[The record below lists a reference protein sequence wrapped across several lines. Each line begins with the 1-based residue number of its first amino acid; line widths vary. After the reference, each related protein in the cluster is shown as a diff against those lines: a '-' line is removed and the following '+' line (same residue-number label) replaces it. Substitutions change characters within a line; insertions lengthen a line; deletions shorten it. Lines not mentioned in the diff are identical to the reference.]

1 MSDKRISNQ
10 FLEKSFIYN
19 TRLSNFI
26 ALKRNNS
33 HIQTENK
40 NEMDLTAV
48 EQPTSK
54 VCTKAF
60 FSIYKIRLKTWL
72 NLGLT

>member
-26 ALKRNNS
+26 AIKRNNS
-33 HIQTENK
+33 HIETENK
-40 NEMDLTAV
+40 NENEMKLMLLSN
-48 EQPTSK
+48 EQGG
-54 VCTKAF
+54 KAF
-60 FSIYKIRLKTWL
+60 FSIYEIRLKT
-72 NLGLT
+72 

>member
-26 ALKRNNS
+26 AFKRNNS
-33 HIQTENK
+33 HIETENK
-40 NEMDLTAV
+40 NEMKLMLLSN
-48 EQPTSK
+48 EQGG
-54 VCTKAF
+54 KAF
-60 FSIYKIRLKTWL
+60 FSIYKIQLKT
-72 NLGLT
+72 